1 MKRKGQFFMIGT
13 ILLSGIILA
22 AIVLQGGVDIY
33 TGSTTTSFQVFDQS
47 LNEFPR
53 AVSIALQ
60 EERSSSHLEQRLPA
74 FMDYMVRTAAG
85 HGISSQGY
93 LLVGLPTSHGYNV
106 TVGNYQGEELQDVW
120 VTLGP
125 ESARIDALSHKG
137 FETIRFNTT
146 VSQFSVSING
156 TGKKESFT
164 TSRRTFSLIHLQ
176 DTAGD
181 TVWEDT
187 KIN

>member
-13 ILLSGIILA
+13 VLLSGTILA
-22 AIVLQGGVDIY
+22 SIVLQGGVDVY
-33 TGSTTTSFQVFDQS
+33 TGSSTTSFEVFDQA
-47 LNEFPR
+47 LDEFPR

-74 FMDYMVRTAAG
+74 FMDYLVRTAAG

-93 LLVGLPTSHGYNV
+93 LLVGLPTERGYNV

-120 VTLGP
+120 VTVGP
-125 ESARIDALSHKG
+125 ESARIDAIPHKG
-137 FETIRFNTT
+137 FETVRFNTT
-146 VSQFSVSING
+146 KSQFSVAVNG
-156 TGKKESFT
+156 TMKKESFT
-164 TSRRTFSLIHLQ
+164 TSRRTVSLIHLR

-187 KIN
+187 TIN